1 MRSFDARR
9 SAARFSTATT
19 PALLMESW
27 RDKGPPAPLCQT
39 QSPNTSATSTQ
50 SLSSLSPSCLTPRS
64 TSTPTVSRNERSR
77 SGGQGSENRDP
88 ASRRRH
94 SDSSSASAILPPSP
108 KRLKFI
114 SNDLDEQIEKAKK
127 GTCGN

>member
-27 RDKGPPAPLCQT
+27 RAPAPLCQT

-50 SLSSLSPSCLTPRS
+50 SLSSLSPSCLTPQS
-64 TSTPTVSRNERSR
+64 TITPTVIRNERSR

-94 SDSSSASAILPPSP
+94 SDSSASAILPPSP